1 MSELGS
7 LWAYPDFVTHYQF
20 LVNFSDILLF
30 CEIYI
35 EVFPLFNFFIMLR
48 LLCFLKLIRT
58 ILLNL

>member
-1 MSELGS
+1 MSDLGS
-7 LWAYPDFVTHYQF
+7 WWAYPDIVTHYQF
-20 LVNFSDILLF
+20 SFNFSDILLF